1 MCKNNNCLHYLFFF
15 FFVKIIQKLKCS
27 MCPEPHD
34 SLKKTKNL
42 QEGGA
47 VLRCAQQWNLG
58 GGGEVED
65 MIWQFT
71 PSVCPKIFDAVA
83 RS

>member
-1 MCKNNNCLHYLFFF
+1 
-15 FFVKIIQKLKCS
+15 

-34 SLKKTKNL
+34 SLKKKKNL